1 MYQTLPK
8 LPAIMAG
15 DIVNIPF
22 LVVDENGADL
32 DLTGATELV
41 AKLFAVGGN
50 GLPDG
55 AALVSD
61 NLAGGVDIDD
71 AEGGE
76 ASVDWVATDTA
87 DLAGVYWFEAKLT
100 DASGNVRTLQPAT
113 IRIVSDLITS

>member
-76 ASVDWVATDTA
+76 D
-87 DLAGVYWFEAKLT
+87 
-100 DASGNVRTLQPAT
+100 P
-113 IRIVSDLITS
+113 IVGAVLVGIAVETGGGHHEIAQ